1 MKIVDR
7 KTLAKMPNG
16 TLYCGYTPDMLDGN
30 FNVITGHDI
39 RNTPCATLGKEG
51 FYSVLPLLPSLRE
64 GEYKPEADR
73 ITNWCTVDTCDFDY
87 DKNQLFAVF
96 SKLEIR
102 AMITVL
108 EYALSDCAFPIGKF
122 MDTYFYKD
130 YEIDEK
136 ELEI

>member
-1 MKIVDR
+1 MWVH
-7 KTLAKMPNG
+7 T
-16 TLYCGYTPDMLDGN
+16 DMLDGN
-30 FNVITGHDI
+30 FNVITGHDV
-39 RNTPCATLGKEG
+39 RSASCATFGKEG
-51 FYSVLPLLPSLRE
+51 FYSVLPLLPFME
-64 GEYKPEADR
+64 DGEFKPETDR

-87 DKNQLFAVF
+87 DDNQLFAVF

-102 AMITVL
+102 AMVTVL
-108 EYALSDCAFPIGKF
+108 EYALSDCSFPINRF